1 MLKRAITLFL
11 LLMMPQLT
19 FSQEI
24 EDEEGDDG
32 EYAVDSL
39 LRVYALAKSDTMRLR
54 LCYEIAKE
62 SNNVDIVAEY
72 AMKGISMFSG
82 TDSIILAKLYQYYAW
97 SQSYNEKFDLSVK
110 SYQNAISI
118 YEKLG
123 KLHDICVCYSNMGQ
137 DYYDMKD
144 YANAWKTLYKSIN
157 FAQEYGDT
165 TDICYCYN
173 QIANIYTGNKMYV
186 QAHETALKALDLG
199 MKSKNYGEMGD
210 AASILSTIFNE
221 TDTTS
226 IRAAIGWGMES
237 EAYLGMVADSDDYYG
252 TRLSDTYG
260 NLIVLYKALH
270 ELTNKNMYVDS
281 ASYYLSMLKNYISE
295 NEIPDAE
302 MFLLVNTIH
311 VKHAKGKYKEV
322 LAELKKAE
330 NLMQEDGYGYYKIW
344 MYEEYY
350 KIYKK
355 LGDISNALKYFELY
369 QEIVAHNNNLQ
380 SAMEAAAFDARTSVE
395 EENQNILN
403 DKRLK
408 IEELEASREHYQKT
422 SMTVGIIIATFLT
435 IIVVIFLML
444 RHARETNATLSYHSE
459 EINVTQEMI
468 LMESE
473 NLVEK
478 HNKILQSMNYARR
491 IQMATICSDEELL
504 EVFPS
509 AMYCYRPRELV
520 SGDWYWAMKIGSK
533 KILAVGGSARHGV
546 PGALV
551 GMLTLN
557 ALKDT
562 LGQMSPMSP
571 ASPSAILR
579 TVRSKLPDAAKS
591 NEAGATLC
599 IFSRNR
605 IKFAAINQN
614 AMLIKDGEPI
624 LMKGDQNKD
633 ELFDVQTGDFILA
646 YSASTKRELLSIT
659 PDSNIFCM
667 EMSRLSTEDQMKHIN
682 KVFLRHRQ
690 SEDLTVVTVK
700 L

>member
-1 MLKRAITLFL
+1 MLRRAITLFL

-24 EDEEGDDG
+24 DDEEGDDG

-39 LRVYALAKSDTMRLR
+39 LRVYALAKSDTSRLR

-62 SNNVDIVAEY
+62 TNNVDIVDKY
-72 AMKGISMFSG
+72 AMEGISLFSG
-82 TDSIILAKLYQYYAW
+82 TDSLMLAKLYQYYAW
-97 SQSYNEKFDLSVK
+97 SQSYRENFEISVQYYK
-110 SYQNAISI
+110 KAISL
-118 YEKLG
+118 YEKYEL
-123 KLHDICVCYSNMGQ
+123 YSEMCTSYNNMGT

-144 YANAWKTLYKSIN
+144 YSNAWKSLYKSLNI
-157 FAQEYGDT
+157 AQEHCDT
-165 TDICYCYN
+165 IDICYCYS
-173 QIANIYTGNKMYV
+173 QIANLYTANKMFV
-186 QAHETALKALDLG
+186 QAQETALKSFEIA
-199 MKSKNYGEMGD
+199 METNQNGEMGD
-210 AASILSTIFNE
+210 AASLLSGIYDE
-221 TDTTS
+221 DDSTS
-226 IRAAIGWGMES
+226 IRTAIGWGMKS
-237 EAYLGMVADSDDYYG
+237 EVYLGMVADTDDYFG
-252 TRLSDTYG
+252 TRLTDTYG
-260 NLIVLYKALH
+260 NLIVLYKTLH
-270 ELTNKNMYVDS
+270 DLTGNKIYVDS
-281 ASYYLSMLKNYISE
+281 AAFYLSMLKDYASK
-295 NEIPDAE
+295 NEFHDDKLFI
-302 MFLLVNTIH
+302 LINTIH
-311 VKHAKGKYKEV
+311 VKHAKGKYKEA
-322 LAELKKAE
+322 LADLQKAE
-330 NLMQEDGYGYYKIW
+330 NIMKEGGYGYYKIW
-344 MYEEYY
+344 LYKEYY
-350 KIYKK
+350 IIYKM
-355 LGDISNALKYFELY
+355 LGDIPNALKYFEMH
-369 QEIVAHNNNLQ
+369 QEIVAENNNMQ
-380 SAMEAAAFDARTSVE
+380 AAMEAAAFDARTSVE
-395 EENQNILN
+395 EENRNIMN

-422 SMTVGIIIATFLT
+422 STTIGIIIATFLT
-435 IIVVIFLML
+435 IIIVIFLML

-459 EINVTQEMI
+459 EIQVQQEMI

-473 NLVEK
+473 NLVDK
-478 HNKILQSMNYARR
+478 HRKILQSMNYARR

-533 KILAVGGSARHGV
+533 KVLAVGGSARHGV

-579 TVRSKLPDAAKS
+579 TVRSKLPEAAKS
-591 NEAGATLC
+591 NKAGATLC
-599 IFSRNR
+599 IFSHNR

-633 ELFDVQTGDFILA
+633 EFYNVQTGDFILV

-659 PDSNIFCM
+659 PDPNIFCM